1 VDVVA
6 PEQMVGNDRTGGMDN
21 GDDPLQREPLVA
33 LDV

>member
-1 VDVVA
+1 VNVVA
-6 PEQMVGNDRTGGMDN
+6 PKEVVGNDRTRGMDN